1 MHFALPL
8 AGIWKRKCRLIA
20 GGSTVSALSYVFLFP
35 IQAFNNQT
43 GFVFLM
49 NLLLYSS
56 AGRRCRP
63 PCRRRRLSPDSDYS
77 ASATRAYPLAG
88 LGAPISPQ
96 ASGAFLARNACLKSW
111 YVCVAYSI
119 YACFAVCCSIFV
131 LVESNR
137 TICTL
142 TLAS

>member
-1 MHFALPL
+1 MNFALPL

-49 NLLLYSS
+49 NLLLYST

-63 PCRRRRLSPDSDYS
+63 PCRRRHPPNSDYS
-77 ASATRAYPLAG
+77 ASATRACTLAG
-88 LGAPISPQ
+88 LGAPTSIE
-96 ASGAFLARNACLKSW
+96 ASGALLA
-111 YVCVAYSI
+111 
-119 YACFAVCCSIFV
+119 
-131 LVESNR
+131 
-137 TICTL
+137 
-142 TLAS
+142 